1 MGKSANN
8 KGMVLALVGESGAGK
23 TTTTAILK
31 TMGFAPVA
39 LSKHL
44 RDTAIAKFGVP
55 TRSQVQNL
63 ARETQVIEGDDYY
76 ARVAV
81 DDPAFDSPGNVVV
94 DGLRNLAELTYV
106 TEATRKSGRDFFLM
120 AVVTSDDNRFSRV
133 VNRGRA
139 GDPLDRSKFDADD
152 ARARGSAT
160 SGFQQN
166 AILIEKAE
174 YRIENSAELADL
186 TRNIEQ
192 AVAYALNGRAS
203 KASG

>member
-1 MGKSANN
+1 MDKSASNN
-8 KGMVLALVGESGAGK
+8 GLVLALVGESGAGK
-23 TTTTAILK
+23 TTTTGILQ

-81 DDPAFDSPGNVVV
+81 DDPAFHAPGNVVV
-94 DGLRNLAELTYV
+94 DGLRNRAELDYV
-106 TEATRKSGRDFFLM
+106 IEAARKSGRDFVLM

-166 AILIEKAE
+166 GILIDMAE
-174 YRIENSAELADL
+174 YRIENSAEMSDL
-186 TRNIEQ
+186 TRNIEH
-192 AVAYALNGRAS
+192 AVDYALNRTTS
-203 KASG
+203 KASQ